1 MNLAWISIGALVL
14 AVGLSC
20 TNAVNVGVL
29 SLALAWIVGVYLGG
43 MPADTVLDGFPAPL
57 LVTLLGVTL
66 LFSIADCNG
75 TLPRLTER
83 PCGSAAAAPF
93 CFQSSSSFLDWLC
106 RRSAPARR
114 PPRRF
119 SRRPRWR

>member
-1 MNLAWISIGALVL
+1 MNLAWVSIGALVL

-29 SLALAWIVGVYLGG
+29 SLTLAWLIGVYLGG
-43 MPADTVLDGFPAPL
+43 MPAETVLEGFPTPL

-66 LFSIADCNG
+66 LFSIAECNG

-83 PCGSAAAAPF
+83 AVR
-93 CFQSSSSFLDWLC
+93 LC
-106 RRSAPARR
+106 RGRTVLLPILFFFLGMIVSTIGPGA
-114 PPRRF
+114 
-119 SRRPRWR
+119 